1 MRTLLLSRLTALVL
15 LCIARP
21 ALAHTSFNS
30 GVPATEL
37 LSTGIEPAASA
48 WRIALGAFAW
58 FWPTLFL
65 AFLLVALRW
74 RRVRRVTALAL
85 ILILSLF
92 AFEAALHSAH
102 HLTDLNQPAQCV
114 IASASGHVAGTAVE
128 TVTLNNPLGLTPG
141 ALARPPQTD
150 PSVSPLGLNQGR
162 APPSF

>member
-1 MRTLLLSRLTALVL
+1 MRTLLLSRLTALML

-21 ALAHTSFNS
+21 ALAHTSVNS

-37 LSTGIEPAASA
+37 LSTINGPAASA

-58 FWPTLFL
+58 FWPPLFL

-85 ILILSLF
+85 IPILSLF

-114 IASASGHVAGTAVE
+114 IASASGHVAGTTVE
-128 TVTLNNPLGLTPG
+128 TVTLDSPLGPAPG
-141 ALARPPQTD
+141 ALARLPQSD
-150 PSVSPLGLNQGR
+150 PSVNPLRLHQGR